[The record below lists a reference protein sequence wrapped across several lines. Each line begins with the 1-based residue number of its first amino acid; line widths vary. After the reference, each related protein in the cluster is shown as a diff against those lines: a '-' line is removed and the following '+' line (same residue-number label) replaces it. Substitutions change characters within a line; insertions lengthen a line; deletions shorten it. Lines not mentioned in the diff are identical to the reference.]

1 MMIAILTATA
11 GLLALAVL
19 VQTARLRA
27 LREHLAETAVDDAW
41 ADALEPYF
49 DEHDSIGIDADA
61 RSPKMLLVTEHA
73 DRWELRQILDDPAAH
88 HDWGISAVVD
98 LTASDEAG
106 HPVIE
111 ITDAGRL

>member
-41 ADALEPYF
+41 ADAL
-49 DEHDSIGIDADA
+49 D
-61 RSPKMLLVTEHA
+61 M
-73 DRWELRQILDDPAAH
+73 
-88 HDWGISAVVD
+88 
-98 LTASDEAG
+98 LTADDDGEAS
-106 HPVIE
+106 
-111 ITDAGRL
+111 